1 MSDEP
6 KLDSK
11 QCMSCRRVMPTSH
24 FGKFRGSQ
32 DGLLYDCKL
41 CINLAKRRRYSAQ
54 YGYADPNKN
63 PLPQSNPRLKDHNDQ
78 IVSLG
83 LLRQTYQCLGHN
95 VINHNQ
101 YRVEFSMVDF
111 LARLQVY
118 DGDEMVLDLRDG
130 VSDVHQFKKSLL
142 NNLYDRDIR
151 LEKTDLD
158 LHLALREIYF
168 I

>member
-1 MSDEP
+1 
-6 KLDSK
+6 
-11 QCMSCRRVMPTSH
+11 MPTSH
-24 FGKFRGSQ
+24 FGAARATHDRLRGS
-32 DGLLYDCKL
+32 CTF
-41 CINLAKRRRYSAQ
+41 CVNLDKRIWFFEKHGHAK
-54 YGYADPNKN
+54 PTT
-63 PLPQSNPRLKDHNDQ
+63 LPFPTTNHHFKDHNDQ

-83 LLRQTYQCLGHN
+83 LLRQTYECLGHN

-142 NNLYDRDIR
+142 NNLYDRNIR
-151 LEKTDLD
+151 LEKDDLS
-158 LHLALREIYF
+158 LHLAEVEVYF